1 MSSPRG
7 RRVERVTLDDAVVR
21 EIEAA
26 RLAGELDSTYV
37 EPRCYVCCETE
48 SRDFVNTLLANG
60 ATNRQIAEFCEAINN
75 RRREAGD
82 KREIDARNVYI
93 HRREHFNVD
102 EPAMAIYREIME
114 RRAEEASKDH
124 INGIGHAITPLAVM
138 ETVLV
143 KGYARTM
150 KEDTEVSIKE
160 MVDTAAKLHDITS
173 REAGTKKMAD
183 LVYKMDRI
191 IQAAQ
196 EFVPV
201 EQQEAFLARVEGRE
215 TPINPMK
222 ILTERAHEAV
232 HQAVRDFTPAEGIDE
247 GDEF

>member
-1 MSSPRG
+1 MPRG
-7 RRVERVTLDDAVVR
+7 KRVERVTLDDAVLR
-21 EIEAA
+21 EIESA

-37 EPRCYVCCETE
+37 EPRCHVCCETE

-60 ATNRQIAEFCEAINN
+60 ATNRQIAEFCEVINN

-82 KREIDARNVYI
+82 DREINARNVWH
-93 HRREHFNVD
+93 HRREHFNIE
-102 EPAMAIYREIME
+102 EPAMAIYREVME
-114 RRAEEASKDH
+114 RRAEEAGKDH

-150 KEDTEVSIKE
+150 KEETEVSVKE
-160 MVDTAAKLHDITS
+160 MVDTAKALHEITA
-173 REAGTKKMAD
+173 RDAGTKKMAD

-196 EFVPV
+196 EFVPP
-201 EQQEAFLARVEGRE
+201 EQHEAFLARVEGRD
-215 TPINPMK
+215 TPIAPMQV
-222 ILTERAHEAV
+222 LTERVHETAR
-232 HQAVRDFTPAEGIDE
+232 QAVRDFTPAETIDE